1 MATKKEMT
9 EDEIKGYIND
19 YNESDFWNKIK
30 KYGKSAG
37 VKVVYSALKLYYVA
51 ASRETPVGI
60 KALIYGALGYF
71 IFPVDLVPDIIPVVG
86 FADDLAVLTTAL
98 LSAGACAKK
107 PEIKQKAK
115 DKLEDWFD
123 DVSDSDLD
131 DVSDSDIED

>member
-1 MATKKEMT
+1 MSDYNNISE
-9 EDEIKGYIND
+9 EEIKGYRRD

-30 KYGKSAG
+30 KYGKTAG

-51 ASRETPVGI
+51 ASKETPIGI

-98 LSAGACAKK
+98 VSAGVYAKK

-123 DVSDSDLD
+123 NVSNSDL
-131 DVSDSDIED
+131 ED

>member
-19 YNESDFWNKIK
+19 YNESDFWDKIK
-30 KYGKSAG
+30 KYGKTAG
-37 VKVVYSALKLYYVA
+37 AKVVYRALKLYYAA
-51 ASRETPVGI
+51 ASKKTPIGI

-71 IFPVDLVPDIIPVVG
+71 ILPVDLVPDIIPVAG
-86 FADDLAVLTTAL
+86 FLDDFGALGIAIASASAYITPAVKRQ
-98 LSAGACAKK
+98 AK
-107 PEIKQKAK
+107 E
-115 DKLEDWFD
+115 KLEDWFD